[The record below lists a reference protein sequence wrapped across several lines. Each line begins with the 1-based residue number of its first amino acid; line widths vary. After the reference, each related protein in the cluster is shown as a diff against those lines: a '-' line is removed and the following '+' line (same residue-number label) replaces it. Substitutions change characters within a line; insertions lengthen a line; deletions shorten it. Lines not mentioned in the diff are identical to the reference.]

1 MKTFLH
7 KLPLTLALG
16 GIAAAVV
23 LVLKLEPVDQTSWLI
38 GCLVGSLFGVITL
51 FLKTQFTTLGLTG
64 NAALKALMAAQGLTF
79 MLRIIAV
86 GVGAFATKQNGL
98 SPVLFVVSFFV
109 VSLAQQ
115 VLETKSLLAA
125 RNPVKSSEATS

>member
-23 LVLKLEPVDQTSWLI
+23 LVLKLEPVDQSSWLI
-38 GCLVGSLFGVITL
+38 GCLVGSLFGAITL
-51 FLKTQFTTLGLTG
+51 FLKTQFTNLGLTG
-64 NAALKALMAAQGLTF
+64 HAALKALMAAQGLTF

-86 GVGAFATKQNGL
+86 GVGAFAMKQNGL